1 MSEIPNI
8 GANGIPNIN
17 NLGGPSIIPTINPP
31 VVQQTPQALIRS
43 LEVPIVRYTDTS
55 IKYPTLSVPTQ
66 AEFDEAVRAERNAQE
81 EAEQEKSR
89 GLPDTPV
96 IPPIPQVL
104 VPTPPTDEVKN
115 VQTPPVEF
123 AKPDTGIPI
132 IEVPLLGPVPVPP
145 KEQVILAGTTATASV
160 AAALIG
166 KSVVEWMVGKMKPI
180 VQQIFVRGKQL
191 LNRDL
196 TPYETQMMFA
206 LELDKKTLKL
216 LKKEQKAEKLRQKQV
231 FAESQQH
238 PHISLRKE
246 KQD

>member
-31 VVQQTPQALIRS
+31 VVQQAPQALIRS
-43 LEVPIVRYTDTS
+43 LEVPIVRYTDTT
-55 IKYPTLSVPTQ
+55 IKYPILRVPTQ
-66 AEFDEAVRAERNAQE
+66 EEFDEAVRAEKKAQE
-81 EAEQEKSR
+81 DEKAEKSR
-89 GLPDTPV
+89 GLPDAPVPV
-96 IPPIPQVL
+96 IPQVV
-104 VPTPPTDEVKN
+104 VPTPPTDEVNN

-123 AKPDTGIPI
+123 TKPDTGIAI

-166 KSVVEWMVGKMKPI
+166 KSMVEWMVGKMKPI
-180 VQQIFVRGKQL
+180 VNQLFVRGKKL

-196 TPYETQMMFA
+196 TPYELQLYFA
-206 LELDKKTLKL
+206 AELDKKNLKL
-216 LKKEQKAEKLRQKQV
+216 LKKEWKEEKKSQYKKAHDK
-231 FAESQQH
+231 
-238 PHISLRKE
+238 
-246 KQD
+246 

>member
-1 MSEIPNI
+1 MPNVPEIPDIKTNSI
-8 GANGIPNIN
+8 QTPRVEVPVIRNLEPPPILVPINRKLPIPVVDVPLEGIPQYEPIDA
-17 NLGGPSIIPTINPP
+17 PT
-31 VVQQTPQALIRS
+31 T
-43 LEVPIVRYTDTS
+43 E
-55 IKYPTLSVPTQ
+55 
-66 AEFDEAVRAERNAQE
+66 EFRKMINAQQEPKKE
-81 EAEQEKSR
+81 EEIQDKPR
-89 GLPDTPV
+89 GLPDTKSITDALKQV
-96 IPPIPQVL
+96 PQSQ
-104 VPTPPTDEVKN
+104 P
-115 VQTPPVEF
+115 Q
-123 AKPDTGIPI
+123 
-132 IEVPLLGPVPVPP
+132 
-145 KEQVILAGTTATASV
+145 EQVIPSAPKIDAPTITVPYIGAIPVPSTETVVLSGTTATASV

-166 KSVVEWMVGKMKPI
+166 KSMVEWLVGKMKPI
-180 VQQIFVRGKQL
+180 VQQVFVRGKQL